1 MRVAFVGV
9 EFRRP
14 PSAPPWNRRYS
25 RQIEI
30 RVEEALAPPK
40 QEMEDGRNATTNAEG
55 GFDDNGAP
63 SLSRK
68 IPFRP
73 YRADKEFSY
82 VVVRCLFLLSLNYS
96 AWLLLNYCTE
106 FVSTLYIPSVLRDA
120 N

>member
-1 MRVAFVGV
+1 MRVAFVGE

-30 RVEEALAPPK
+30 RGEEALAPPK

-55 GFDDNGAP
+55 GEGGFDDNGAS

-73 YRADKEFSY
+73 YRTDKEY
-82 VVVRCLFLLSLNYS
+82 L
-96 AWLLLNYCTE
+96 
-106 FVSTLYIPSVLRDA
+106 
-120 N
+120 